1 MEKRAFERLPVNL
14 QARLFYGNMVYS
26 GTVTNLSEKGMFVST
41 KMGFAVESVFVIV
54 VLPGENSLM
63 VPIRVRRTVKPKN
76 YLDSDVE
83 SGIGV
88 EVFNAPQ
95 DYIDYV
101 YRCKSLRS
109 H

>member
-26 GTVTNLSEKGMFVST
+26 GTVTNLSENGMFIST

-54 VLPGENSLM
+54 VRPSENSLM
-63 VPIRVRRTVKPKN
+63 VPIRVRRTVKSK
-76 YLDSDVE
+76 YYFDSDVE
-83 SGIGV
+83 SGMGV

-95 DYIDYV
+95 AYLDYV

>member
-26 GTVTNLSEKGMFVST
+26 GTVTNLSENGMFIST

-54 VLPGENSLM
+54 VRPGENSLM
-63 VPIRVRRTVKPKN
+63 VPIRVRRTVKSK
-76 YLDSDVE
+76 YYFDSDVE
-83 SGIGV
+83 SGMGV

-95 DYIDYV
+95 DYLDYV
-101 YRCKSLRS
+101 GSCKPI
-109 H
+109 